1 MSHTLNIRIADR
13 EGALVRLI
21 GLVER
26 RGYEICRLDKAEN
39 QSGYAEITMHITPRG
54 GERRIDVLMRQV
66 ARLFDV
72 HAIRQSMPAH
82 IAAAATAPGE
92 YSCRHPQ

>member
-21 GLVER
+21 GLIER
-26 RGYEICRLDKAEN
+26 RGYEICAMDKSNGTAGIADI
-39 QSGYAEITMHITPRG
+39 QVEIAARG

-66 ARLFDV
+66 SRLFDV
-72 HAIRQSMPAH
+72 MSVQQPIAAH
-82 IAAAATAPGE
+82 IAAGKTPPGDMQ
-92 YSCRHPQ
+92 CRHPQ

>member
-26 RGYEICRLDKAEN
+26 RGYEICAMDKSA
-39 QSGYAEITMHITPRG
+39 GDAGIADITMQIAPRG

-72 HAIRQSMPAH
+72 HAIRQGMPAH
-82 IAAAATAPGE
+82 IAAGTARPGGFQ
-92 YSCRHPQ
+92 CRHPQ

>member
-1 MSHTLNIRIADR
+1 MSHTLNIQIADR

-26 RGYEICRLDKAEN
+26 RGYEICRMDKAAGE
-39 QSGYAEITMHITPRG
+39 SGFAEITMQITPRG
-54 GERRIDVLMRQV
+54 GERRIDVLMRQI

-72 HAIRQSMPAH
+72 HAIRQPVPAH
-82 IAAAATAPGE
+82 IAAGAARPGDFQ
-92 YSCRHPQ
+92 CRHPQ